1 MAASILWHDYE
12 TWGLD
17 PRHDF
22 PVQFAGIRT
31 DLDLNVISKP
41 LNFYCQIPN
50 DYLPHPQACLVT
62 GITPQK
68 SLRDGYLEHEFADK
82 IAEQLMQAET
92 CSAGYNSMKFDE
104 EVTRHMLY
112 RNFWPVYEREYQ
124 GGNSRWDII
133 DLVRAAYA
141 LRPEGIEWPVYTD
154 GKPCFKLE
162 ELSRAN
168 DLEHTSAHDA
178 LSDVYATIALAKLI
192 KQKQPKLYEYYWGLR
207 DKHKVTQHIDTHKH
221 TPFLHVS
228 GYIASEQ
235 GCCAWM
241 MPIAQH
247 STNKNTIIAID
258 LGKDITALTELSLD
272 NLRQVG
278 RVDELY
284 QARRVPIMQISINK
298 VPFVASAKTLSPGN
312 AKRLGIDRNQCLEN
326 YEKLKQTSDLIEKCQ
341 TLTERDL
348 TLLAIPDID
357 AQLYTRDFPSTADSQ
372 WMKAVKDSAPETL
385 TVFFDK
391 TDNPQ
396 LRQQLARYIGRN
408 FPNVMGEH
416 ELNNWQSHRRERL
429 IIGSD
434 KKYLSL
440 EAYAQQIQML
450 ANENANDP
458 KKLSILSKLEAY
470 ASEI

>member
-22 PVQFAGIRT
+22 PAQFAGIRT
-31 DLDLNVISKP
+31 DLDLNVIGKP

-82 IAEQLMQAET
+82 IAQQLTQPET

-112 RNFWPVYEREYQ
+112 RNFLPVYEREYQ

-141 LRPEGIEWPVYTD
+141 LRPDGIEWPMYED

-162 ELSRAN
+162 ALSQAN
-168 DLEHTSAHDA
+168 GLEHTSAHDA

-192 KQKQPKLYEYYWGLR
+192 KEKQPKLYEYYWGLR
-207 DKHKVTQHIDTHKH
+207 DKYKVAQQIDTH
-221 TPFLHVS
+221 TRAPFLHVS
-228 GYIASEQ
+228 GYISSHQ
-235 GCCAWM
+235 GCCTWM
-241 MPIAQH
+241 MPISQH
-247 STNKNTIIAID
+247 STNKNAIIAID
-258 LGKDITALTELSLD
+258 LAKDITALTELSLD
-272 NLRQVG
+272 NLREAG
-278 RVDELY
+278 RVEGLY
-284 QARRVPIMQISINK
+284 QARQIPLMQISLNK
-298 VPFVASAKTLSPGN
+298 VPFVASAKTLSPEN
-312 AKRLGIDRNQCLEN
+312 AERLGIDRKACLEN

-341 TLTERDL
+341 ILTERDL
-348 TLLAIPDID
+348 ALLPTPDID

-372 WMKAVKDSAPETL
+372 WMKGVKDSPPEAL

-391 TDNPQ
+391 TDNPLLRKQ
-396 LRQQLARYIGRN
+396 LLRYIGRN
-408 FPNVMGEH
+408 YPNLMAEN
-416 ELNNWQSHRRERL
+416 ELNIWQAHRRERFIL
-429 IIGSD
+429 GTD

-440 EAYAQQIQML
+440 EAYAQQIQVL
-450 ANENANDP
+450 ASEYANDP
-458 KKLSILSKLEAY
+458 KKLGILSKLEAY
-470 ASEI
+470 AGEI

>member
-31 DLDLNVISKP
+31 DLDLNVIGKP

-68 SLRDGYLEHEFADK
+68 SLRDGYLEHEFANK
-82 IAEQLMQAET
+82 IAEQFMQAET

-104 EVTRHMLY
+104 EVTRHLLY

-178 LSDVYATIALAKLI
+178 LSDVYATIALAELI

-235 GCCAWM
+235 GCCTWM

-247 STNKNTIIAID
+247 SANKNTIIAID

-326 YEKLKQTSDLIEKCQ
+326 YEKLKQTPDLIEKCQ
-341 TLTERDL
+341 TFTERDL

-372 WMKAVKDSAPETL
+372 WMKAVKDSAPEAL

-396 LRQQLARYIGRN
+396 LRKQLARYIGRN